1 MNRIP
6 IILIAFFF
14 LAGCAGTKLVGSW
27 KNPDYVIFDAKQV
40 LVVGMAQDR
49 QLRREFE
56 SRLVEQFKKE
66 GVEAVRSV
74 DVFDLAFTSAKRSE
88 EELEDAMELLIERDF
103 DAILLTKVIGMG
115 HRVSLMESVAD
126 IDRTFDTFSADY
138 LEHQDIYYDSG
149 TGKQFDLFHL
159 ETSLYCI
166 CVGKERELVWRG
178 NIDLVEPLDTDK
190 VMDSY
195 IALIRG
201 AMEEEEVIF

>member
-1 MNRIP
+1 M
-6 IILIAFFF
+6 
-14 LAGCAGTKLVGSW
+14 GCAGTKLVGSW

-49 QLRREFE
+49 HIRLEFE
-56 SRLVEQFKKE
+56 SRLVDQFKRE

-74 DVFDLAFTSAKRSE
+74 DIFDLAFTSAKRSE
-88 EELEDAMELLIERDF
+88 QELEDAMELLIDRDF
-103 DAILLTKVIGMG
+103 DAIVLTKVIGMG
-115 HRVSLMESVAD
+115 HRMTLKESVAD
-126 IDRTFDTFSADY
+126 IDRAFDTFSTDY
-138 LEHQDIYYDSG
+138 LEHQELYYDSK
-149 TGKQFDLFHL
+149 TGQEFDLFHL

-178 NIDLVEPLDTDK
+178 NIDLVEPMDTGK

-201 AMEEEEVIF
+201 AMEEDEVIF